1 LFALFADVSRAYQ
14 LFWNRHLPHEAVIA
28 AVLIV
33 RDEARCIARCL
44 DSIRPHVDK
53 MVVLDTGSTDATPSL
68 AAGCGAEV
76 HHLAWP
82 NDFSAA
88 RNHALDLA
96 QADWNLVL
104 DADEWIVSGGAQL
117 RHWCRAPRLGQLC
130 VHSAMEGAAGTE
142 RRNWLTRLLPR
153 GVRYQGR
160 VHEQPVS
167 PLPRARIE
175 LHVGHDGYLAGQ
187 LECKRH
193 RNAPLL
199 LRELQERPGD
209 SYLLYQLAKD
219 AEIHGDLAAACGHYA
234 AALERTPPGANWRH
248 ALVVRQLH
256 CLSKT
261 GQADAALARADAEM
275 AVYPDS
281 PDLFFV
287 LGNLLHERAQTDPAQ
302 ALDQW
307 LPLAIGSWERCLQ
320 IGERPDLEGSMQG
333 CGSHLAQHNLDAART
348 QLRLLAMQQELARLV
363 A

>member
-1 LFALFADVSRAYQ
+1 MPQKPD
-14 LFWNRHLPHEAVIA
+14 IA

-44 DSIRPHVDK
+44 DSIRPHVDR
-53 MVVLDTGSTDATPSL
+53 MLVLDTGSTDGTPLL
-68 AAGCGAEV
+68 AAGCGADV
-76 HHLAWP
+76 HHMVWP
-82 NDFSAA
+82 DDFSAA

-96 QADWNLVL
+96 DADWNLIL
-104 DADEWIVSGGAQL
+104 DADEWIVSGGDHL
-117 RHWCRAPRLGQLC
+117 RRWCREPRLGKVC
-130 VHSAMEGAAGTE
+130 VHSHVDGADGEAE

-153 GVRYQGR
+153 GVRYEGR

-175 LHVGHDGYLAGQ
+175 LNIGHDGYLADQ
-187 LECKRH
+187 LERKRD

-199 LRELQERPGD
+199 RADLAERPGD
-209 SYLLYQLAKD
+209 PYILYQLGKD
-219 AEIHGDLAAACGHYA
+219 AEMRRDLDAACAHHA
-234 AALERTPPGANWRH
+234 AALAATPAGANWRH
-248 ALVVRQLH
+248 SLVVHQLH

-261 GQADAALARADAEM
+261 GRADAALALADAEM
-275 AVYPDS
+275 PTYPDS

-287 LGNLLHERAQTDPAQ
+287 LGNLLLDRAVTDPAQ

-307 LPLAIGSWERCLQ
+307 LPLAIAAWERCLE

-348 QLRLLAMQQELARLV
+348 QLCLLGMQQELARLV

>member
-1 LFALFADVSRAYQ
+1 MFLGRINHLG
-14 LFWNRHLPHEAVIA
+14 RHVPHKFVIA

-53 MVVLDTGSTDATPSL
+53 MVVLDTGSIDRTPLL

-76 HHLAWP
+76 HHLPWP

-96 QADWNLVL
+96 DADWNLIL

-117 RHWCRAPRLGQLC
+117 RRWCRTPRLGQLC
-130 VHSAMEGAAGTE
+130 VHSAMEGATGAE

-175 LHVGHDGYLAGQ
+175 LHVGHDGYLGDQ
-187 LECKRH
+187 LTRKQG

-199 LRELQERPGD
+199 HRDLEDRPGD
-209 SYLLYQLAKD
+209 PYLLYQLAKD
-219 AEIHGDLAAACGHYA
+219 AEIHGDLAVACGHYA
-234 AALERTPPGANWRH
+234 AALRGTPPDANWRH

-256 CLSKT
+256 CLGKT

-275 AVYPDS
+275 GNYPDS

-287 LGNLLHERAQTDPAQ
+287 LGNLLLDRAMADPAQ

-307 LPLAIGSWERCLQ
+307 LPLAIGSWERCVE

-333 CGSHLAQHNLDAART
+333 CGSHLARHNLDAART
-348 QLRLLAMQQELARLV
+348 QLRLLGMQHELARLV

>member
-1 LFALFADVSRAYQ
+1 M
-14 LFWNRHLPHEAVIA
+14 PHKPIIA

-53 MVVLDTGSTDATPSL
+53 MVVLDTGSADRTPLL
-68 AAGCGAEV
+68 AAQRGAEV
-76 HHLAWP
+76 HHLPWP

-96 QADWNLVL
+96 DADWNLIL

-117 RHWCRAPRLGQLC
+117 QRWCCTPRLGQLC
-130 VHSAMEGAAGTE
+130 VHSAMEGAAGAE

-175 LHVGHDGYLAGQ
+175 LHVGHDGYLGDQ
-187 LECKRH
+187 LDRKQG

-199 LRELQERPGD
+199 RRDLEDRPGD
-209 SYLLYQLAKD
+209 PYLLYQLAKD
-219 AEIHGDLAAACGHYA
+219 AEIHGGLALACGHYA
-234 AALERTPPGANWRH
+234 AALQGTPPDANWRH

-256 CLSKT
+256 CLGKT
-261 GQADAALARADAEM
+261 GQADAALALADAEM
-275 AVYPDS
+275 GNYPDS

-287 LGNLLHERAQTDPAQ
+287 LGNLLLDRAMADPAQ
-302 ALDQW
+302 AFDQW
-307 LPLAIGSWERCLQ
+307 LPLAIGSWERCLE

-333 CGSHLAQHNLDAART
+333 CGSHLARHNLDAART